1 MNSEPFCSIVEI
13 KTVFFF
19 KEMPYYCI
27 ASMVIV
33 DVIYTKYFF
42 LQHDFW

>member
-13 KTVFFF
+13 KTVFF

-33 DVIYTKYFF
+33 DVIYTK
-42 LQHDFW
+42 